1 MVISVE
7 RKSINKKFKNYL
19 NRKIVNKL
27 AQKQKIFFFLL
38 LYYLLLFIAFVF
50 FFFFFFD
57 IYYLQ
62 LLIVHQKRID
72 VF

>member
-50 FFFFFFD
+50 FFFFD

>member
-7 RKSINKKFKNYL
+7 RKSINKKLKNYL

-50 FFFFFFD
+50 FFFFD